1 MNKRYSFYL
10 ILITSTLLGCNKVNI
25 TVDSDR
31 VPVMSVNN
39 EVLYADEIEN
49 ILPANITGKD
59 SVNFVENYKKNW
71 AINILLYEK
80 AEQNLRSTE
89 EIDLLTEEYRKQ
101 LIINRYQQELISQKL
116 KNISNDT
123 LINVYEREKANFILE
138 DPIIK
143 GVFVQIPSKAPN
155 QKQLKKWL
163 TEMNDNTLEKIEK
176 YCIQYASRY
185 IFFRDDWTPYS
196 QVDKLFPHH
205 VDWNDPILTRGLVE
219 QKDSISTYFLRITG
233 KANPGTIEPFEI
245 ALPKITNILSQ
256 GEKMN
261 YIKSFENALY
271 NNAIK
276 KQKITFFLSSEE

>member
-101 LIINRYQQELISQKL
+101 LIINRYQQELS
-116 KNISNDT
+116 
-123 LINVYEREKANFILE
+123 
-138 DPIIK
+138 
-143 GVFVQIPSKAPN
+143 
-155 QKQLKKWL
+155 
-163 TEMNDNTLEKIEK
+163 
-176 YCIQYASRY
+176 
-185 IFFRDDWTPYS
+185 
-196 QVDKLFPHH
+196 
-205 VDWNDPILTRGLVE
+205 
-219 QKDSISTYFLRITG
+219 
-233 KANPGTIEPFEI
+233 
-245 ALPKITNILSQ
+245 
-256 GEKMN
+256 
-261 YIKSFENALY
+261 
-271 NNAIK
+271 
-276 KQKITFFLSSEE
+276 